1 MHTVH
6 PTPEQVAELHY
17 MRFHHPCPAVQRRAE
32 IVLLTIHHLA
42 YGKIAKIFDVC
53 PNTVTNTLA
62 MFESGGIARLARW
75 RGDDTDGELSAFD
88 SLMHEHWREH
98 PPSTI
103 KEAAAQLEEIT
114 GVKRRPTA
122 VRAFMKRLG
131 FKRRKAG
138 SVPGKA
144 NPMKQRQFVHEVI
157 EPCVS
162 AAQAGDGVVFF
173 MDASHFVFGAFLGYV
188 WCLARIFI
196 PTAPGRQRYNV
207 LGAVDIVGGAL
218 LTVSNTTYVNA
229 MTVCEMLAKMAS
241 ANSGKRVTVFL
252 DNARYQRC
260 ALVMDK
266 ARELGI
272 ELAFLPSY
280 SPNLNLIERFWKYV
294 KKTCLTNRAF
304 TDFTQFREAI
314 DHCIEE
320 AFKNHAEELKTLL
333 TPNFQIIEFSQL
345 QAA

>member
-1 MHTVH
+1 MHIVH
-6 PTPEQVAELHY
+6 PTPEQVDDLHS
-17 MRFHHPCPAVQRRAE
+17 MRFHHPCPSVQRRAE
-32 IVLLTIHHLA
+32 VVLLAAHFVA
-42 YGKIAKIFDVC
+42 YGKIAKILGIC

-62 MFESGGIARLARW
+62 IFESDGIEGLTLW
-75 RGDDTDGELSAFD
+75 RVCDTDSELTAFD
-88 SLMHEHWREH
+88 SLMHEYWSEH
-98 PPSTI
+98 PPSTV

-114 GVKRRPTA
+114 GVKRRTTA
-122 VRAFMKRLG
+122 VRDFMKRLG
-131 FKRRKAG
+131 LKRRKAG

-144 NPMKQRQFVHEVI
+144 DPEKQRWFVREII

-162 AAQAGDGVVFF
+162 AAQSGDRVMYF

-188 WCLARIFI
+188 WCLARVFI

-207 LGAVDIVGGAL
+207 LGAVDIIGGAW

-229 MTVCEMLAKMAS
+229 MTVCEMLAKMAV
-241 ANSGKRVTVFL
+241 ANAGKRVTVFL

-260 ALVMDK
+260 SLVMDK

-294 KKTCLTNRAF
+294 KKMCLTNRTF
-304 TDFTQFREAI
+304 TDFSQFRAAI
-314 DHCIEE
+314 DNCIED
-320 AFKNHAEELKTLL
+320 AFKQHAQELKTLL
-333 TPNFQIIEFSQL
+333 APNFQIIEFSQL
-345 QAA
+345 QTA